1 MPHELNSIT
10 RTVVILEFLTAIAA
24 GVLAGLTGGGG
35 GMFFVPVLIFAG
47 LPVVEAL
54 ATSNLGILITSA
66 SGTLSNARQ
75 GDVPWR
81 RVLWLGIPAIALA
94 PVGAWIA
101 FQLPGDVLIS
111 GFILLNLTNI
121 VLTGRKPATDETI
134 EKTRTPTPLQFTAT
148 GGSGGLLAGLFGIG
162 GGLIVVPLQILW
174 LSTPIKIAA
183 RASLA
188 VIMLSS
194 AAAVVGHTV
203 VDGGIHWRTG
213 IVLGIGG
220 VIGAPIGVFLLR
232 RISPTAATRILQLV
246 LLGVSIT
253 LAWQLFA

>member
-1 MPHELNSIT
+1 ML
-10 RTVVILEFLTAIAA
+10 ILEFLTAIAA

-47 LPVVEAL
+47 MPVVEAL

-66 SGTLSNARQ
+66 SGTLTNVRQ
-75 GDVPWR
+75 GLVPWR
-81 RVLWLGIPAIALA
+81 RVLWLGIPAIVLA
-94 PVGAWIA
+94 PLGAWIA
-101 FQLPGDVLIS
+101 FHLPGDLLIL

-121 VLTGRKPATDETI
+121 VLTARKPAADEHANAG
-134 EKTRTPTPLQFTAT
+134 RTPTPLQYTAT

-194 AAAVVGHTV
+194 AAAVLGHSV

-220 VIGAPIGVFLLR
+220 VIGAPIGALLLR

-253 LAWQLFA
+253 LAWQLIA

>member
-1 MPHELNSIT
+1 M
-10 RTVVILEFLTAIAA
+10 VILEFVTAIAA

-47 LPVVEAL
+47 LPVIEAL

-66 SGTLSNARQ
+66 SGTITNARQ
-75 GDVPWR
+75 GLVPWR
-81 RVLWLGIPAIALA
+81 RVLWLGIPAIVLA

-101 FQLPGDVLIS
+101 FRLPGDVLII

-121 VLTGRKPATDETI
+121 VLTARKPATDETI
-134 EKTRTPTPLQFTAT
+134 EATRTPTPLQFTAT

-246 LLGVSIT
+246 LLGVSLT
-253 LAWQLFA
+253 LAWQLIT

>member
-1 MPHELNSIT
+1 ML
-10 RTVVILEFLTAIAA
+10 ILEFVTAIAA

-66 SGTLSNARQ
+66 SGTLTNARQ
-75 GDVPWR
+75 GLVPWR
-81 RVLWLGIPAIALA
+81 RVLWLGIPALLLA
-94 PVGAWIA
+94 PLGAWIA
-101 FQLPGDVLIS
+101 FRLPGDALIV

-121 VLTGRKPATDETI
+121 VLTARKPAADERGDA
-134 EKTRTPTPLQFTAT
+134 ERAPTPLQYTAT

-188 VIMLSS
+188 VILLSS
-194 AAAVVGHTV
+194 AAAVIGHAFI
-203 VDGGIHWRTG
+203 DGGIHWRTG

-220 VIGAPIGVFLLR
+220 VIGAPVGALLLR
-232 RISPTAATRILQLV
+232 RISPAAATRILQLV

-253 LAWQLFA
+253 LAWQLIA

>member
-1 MPHELNSIT
+1 VLS
-10 RTVVILEFLTAIAA
+10 LEFLTAIAA

-66 SGTLSNARQ
+66 SGTLTNVRQ
-75 GDVPWR
+75 GLVPWR
-81 RVLWLGIPAIALA
+81 RVLWLGIPAIVLA
-94 PVGAWIA
+94 PLGAWIA
-101 FQLPGDVLIS
+101 FHLPGDLLIL

-121 VLTGRKPATDETI
+121 VLTARKPAVDEYASI
-134 EKTRTPTPLQFTAT
+134 GRTPTPLQYTAT

-174 LSTPIKIAA
+174 LSTPIRIAA

-194 AAAVVGHTV
+194 AAAVIGHSV

-220 VIGAPIGVFLLR
+220 VIGAPLGALLLR

-253 LAWQLFA
+253 LAWQLIA

>member
-1 MPHELNSIT
+1 ML
-10 RTVVILEFLTAIAA
+10 ILEVVTAIAA
-24 GVLAGLTGGGG
+24 GVLAGITGGGG

-75 GDVPWR
+75 GEVPWS

-101 FQLPGDVLIS
+101 FRLPGDVLII

-121 VLTGRKPATDETI
+121 VLTARKPATDETI
-134 EKTRTPTPLQFTAT
+134 EETRTPTPLQFTAT

-194 AAAVVGHTV
+194 AAAIVGHTV

-213 IVLGIGG
+213 LVLGIGG

-253 LAWQLFA
+253 LAWQLLT

>member
-1 MPHELNSIT
+1 
-10 RTVVILEFLTAIAA
+10 
-24 GVLAGLTGGGG
+24 
-35 GMFFVPVLIFAG
+35 MFFVPVLIFAG
-47 LPVVEAL
+47 LPVIEAL

-66 SGTLSNARQ
+66 SGTITNARQ
-75 GDVPWR
+75 GLVPWR
-81 RVLWLGIPAIALA
+81 RVLWLGIPAIVLA

-101 FQLPGDVLIS
+101 FRLPGDVLII

-121 VLTGRKPATDETI
+121 VLTARKPATDETI
-134 EKTRTPTPLQFTAT
+134 EATRTPTPLQFTAT

-246 LLGVSIT
+246 LLGVSLT
-253 LAWQLFA
+253 LAWQLIT

>member
-1 MPHELNSIT
+1 ML
-10 RTVVILEFLTAIAA
+10 ILEFLTAIAA

-47 LPVVEAL
+47 MPVVEAL

-66 SGTLSNARQ
+66 SGTLTNVRQ
-75 GDVPWR
+75 GLVPWR
-81 RVLWLGIPAIALA
+81 RVLWLGIPAIVLA
-94 PVGAWIA
+94 PLGAWIA
-101 FQLPGDVLIS
+101 FHLPGDLLIL

-121 VLTGRKPATDETI
+121 VLTARKPAVDEYANTG
-134 EKTRTPTPLQFTAT
+134 RTPTPLQYTAT

-194 AAAVVGHTV
+194 AAAVLGHSV

-220 VIGAPIGVFLLR
+220 VIGAPIGALLLR

-253 LAWQLFA
+253 LTWQLIA

>member
-1 MPHELNSIT
+1 M
-10 RTVVILEFLTAIAA
+10 VILEFLTAIAA

-75 GDVPWR
+75 GEVPWS

-101 FQLPGDVLIS
+101 FRLPGDVLII

-121 VLTGRKPATDETI
+121 VLTARKPATDETI

>member
-1 MPHELNSIT
+1 ML
-10 RTVVILEFLTAIAA
+10 ILEFLTAIAA

-66 SGTLSNARQ
+66 SGTLTNVRQ
-75 GDVPWR
+75 GLVPWR
-81 RVLWLGIPAIALA
+81 RVLWLGIPAIVLA
-94 PVGAWIA
+94 PLGAWIA
-101 FQLPGDVLIS
+101 FHIPGDLLIL

-121 VLTGRKPATDETI
+121 VLTARKTAVDEYANAG
-134 EKTRTPTPLQFTAT
+134 RTPTPLQYTAT

-194 AAAVVGHTV
+194 AAAVLGHSV

-220 VIGAPIGVFLLR
+220 VIGAPIGALLLR

-253 LAWQLFA
+253 LAWQLIA

>member
-1 MPHELNSIT
+1 ML
-10 RTVVILEFLTAIAA
+10 ILEFLTAIAA

-47 LPVVEAL
+47 MPVVEAL

-66 SGTLSNARQ
+66 SGTLTNVRQ
-75 GDVPWR
+75 GLVPWR
-81 RVLWLGIPAIALA
+81 RVLWLGIPAIVLA
-94 PVGAWIA
+94 PLGAWIA
-101 FQLPGDVLIS
+101 FHLPGDLLIL

-121 VLTGRKPATDETI
+121 VLTARKPAVDEHANAG
-134 EKTRTPTPLQFTAT
+134 RTPTPLQYTAT

-194 AAAVVGHTV
+194 AAAVIGHTW

-220 VIGAPIGVFLLR
+220 VIGAPIGALLLR

-253 LAWQLFA
+253 LAWQLIA

>member
-1 MPHELNSIT
+1 ML
-10 RTVVILEFLTAIAA
+10 ILEFLTAIAA

-47 LPVVEAL
+47 MPVVEAL

-66 SGTLSNARQ
+66 SGTLTNVRQ
-75 GDVPWR
+75 GLVPWR
-81 RVLWLGIPAIALA
+81 RVLWLGIPAIVLA
-94 PVGAWIA
+94 PLGAWIA
-101 FQLPGDVLIS
+101 FHLPGDLLIL

-121 VLTGRKPATDETI
+121 VLTARKPAVDEYANTG
-134 EKTRTPTPLQFTAT
+134 RTPTPLQYTAT

-194 AAAVVGHTV
+194 AAAVIGHTW

-220 VIGAPIGVFLLR
+220 VIGAPIGALLLR

-253 LAWQLFA
+253 LAWQLIA

>member
-1 MPHELNSIT
+1 ML
-10 RTVVILEFLTAIAA
+10 ILEFVIAIAA

-35 GMFFVPVLIFAG
+35 GMFFVPMLMFAG
-47 LPVVEAL
+47 LPVIEAL

-66 SGTLSNARQ
+66 AGTGTNARQ
-75 GDVPWR
+75 RTVPWR
-81 RVLWLGIPAIALA
+81 RVLWLGIPAIVLA
-94 PVGAWIA
+94 PLGAWIA
-101 FQLPGDVLIS
+101 FRVPGELLII
-111 GFILLNLTNI
+111 GFIVLNLTNI
-121 VLTGRKPATDETI
+121 VLTMRKPAVDEDADNV
-134 EKTRTPTPLQFTAT
+134 RTPTPLQYTAT

-194 AAAVVGHTV
+194 AAAVIGHTV
-203 VDGGIHWRTG
+203 VDGGIHWQTG
-213 IVLGIGG
+213 IMLGIGG
-220 VIGAPIGVFLLR
+220 VIGAPIGALLLR
-232 RISPTAATRILQLV
+232 RISPAAATRILQLV

-253 LAWQLFA
+253 LAWQLSH